1 VWPLKLVR
9 RPSIQLM
16 TANHKEKNM
25 KARTNFLKTGLF
37 TLFVLAV
44 ATLMLMVAGAKA
56 AAPPDR
62 ADDRADDQAALSKK
76 VGHEL
81 AMLPRYGV
89 FDNLQYS
96 IEGSEVIL
104 SGQVVEP
111 VTKLDAET
119 ALKGLPGVTHIVN
132 DITVL
137 PLSQFDNQIRRAE
150 FRAIFS
156 APTLSRYSMGTIP
169 TIHII
174 VGNGHVTLD
183 GLVSNDMD
191 RNIAT
196 MRAQSVPGVF
206 SVTNNLQIG

>member
-1 VWPLKLVR
+1 MN
-9 RPSIQLM
+9 S
-16 TANHKEKNM
+16 
-25 KARTNFLKTGLF
+25 RTNFLKTGLF
-37 TLFVLAV
+37 TLFVLAI
-44 ATLMLMVAGAKA
+44 ATMMLLVAGAKA
-56 AAPPDR
+56 AARPDR
-62 ADDRADDQAALSKK
+62 DDDQAALNKR
-76 VGHEL
+76 VAHEL

-96 IEGSEVIL
+96 IQGNQVIL
-104 SGQVVEP
+104 SGQVVQP

-119 ALKGLPGVTHIVN
+119 SLKGVPGVAEVVN

-150 FRAIFS
+150 FHAIFS
-156 APTLSRYSMGTIP
+156 APTLGRYSMGPIP
-169 TIHII
+169 AIHI
-174 VGNGHVTLD
+174 VVNKGHVTLE
-183 GLVSNDMD
+183 GVVSNEMD